1 LCRAFNVLTKGS
13 NLCRHWFGLGGAPKS
28 QLFESNSPEMPTTAH
43 NPPEKIERDPLLALA
58 MGDIS
63 GVLAFVIRTEG
74 PSYRAVGAA
83 MVFHCDGAQTGSLSS
98 GCIEADLALHAK
110 KVQATN
116 TPLRIIYGNGS
127 PFMDIQLPCGGGLE
141 VLLLP
146 QPHTDELALIA
157 KVVIHRRPLD
167 IAISLETGRITENL
181 PSGTGI
187 SSNHFNHQIIAPLC
201 FVVFGKGPEAVT
213 FAKLVHSLG
222 YSGTLVSPDQD
233 TINSAQIAGCTTCEI
248 LHPKCPNDI
257 ALDDR
262 TAVVCFFHDHDWE
275 APILSDILDRKMFY
289 IGCQGSKQT
298 SVNRLAELER
308 LGVSRQNR
316 QKVRGPIGLI
326 PSVRDSNTLAVSV
339 LAEVLSI

>member
-1 LCRAFNVLTKGS
+1 MA
-13 NLCRHWFGLGGAPKS
+13 
-28 QLFESNSPEMPTTAH
+28 TTAH
-43 NPPEKIERDPLLALA
+43 GPPEKIERDPLLALA

-83 MVFHCDGAQTGSLSS
+83 MVFHCDGTQTGSLSS

-110 KVQATN
+110 KVQATK

-233 TINSAQIAGCTTCEI
+233 TINSAQIAGCTTREI
-248 LHPKCPNDI
+248 LHPKCPDDI
-257 ALDDR
+257 TLDDR
-262 TAVVCFFHDHDWE
+262 TAVVCFFHDHEWE
-275 APILSDILDRKMFY
+275 APILSDILDRTMFY

-298 SVNRLAELER
+298 RDNRLAELER